1 MFKMMKL
8 DCFGM
13 KSFWLRI
20 FLRAL
25 VPFAMILLNMPLMVM
40 PLMAF
45 MMQDS
50 AFYAFVAEEKG
61 KLNHLY
67 MTLPVNRKM
76 IVHAR
81 FTLIIIGLFIGI
93 ALGTALLL
101 ASSVLLYGRT
111 LLGLPFVYT
120 FNPDLNTMLLIICG
134 SALFCAIINLPSL
147 PLLLKLG
154 YNKGKF
160 IGFYL
165 PSFGMFA
172 LAIVTI
178 NLISNVEAF
187 REFTFSAID
196 WALSNIVGTSAIML
210 GTSTL
215 LFAASYVISQRV
227 YAKREF

>member
-1 MFKMMKL
+1 MFKMMIL

-25 VPFAMILLNMPLMVM
+25 VPLAMILINQPLFVIPLMIFF
-40 PLMAF
+40 L
-45 MMQDS
+45 QDS

-76 IVHAR
+76 IVRAR
-81 FTLIIIGLFIGI
+81 FMLILIGLVLGI
-93 ALGTALLL
+93 ILGTVLLV
-101 ASSVLLYGRT
+101 ASSALLYGRT
-111 LLGLPFVYT
+111 LLLPFVHT
-120 FNPDLNTMLLIICG
+120 FSPDFNTILLLICG
-134 SALFCAIINLPSL
+134 GVLFCAIVNLPSL
-147 PLLLKLG
+147 PLLLKMG

-165 PSFGMFA
+165 PSFAMFA
-172 LAIVTI
+172 LVVVVI
-178 NLISNVEAF
+178 NLIFNVEAF
-187 REFTFSAID
+187 GEFAFSAFD
-196 WALSNIVGTSAIML
+196 WALNNIVGTSAIL
-210 GTSTL
+210 LSIAVL
-215 LFAASYVISQRV
+215 LFAASYVISQRI

>member
-25 VPFAMILLNMPLMVM
+25 VPLAMILINQPLFVIPLMTFF
-40 PLMAF
+40 L
-45 MMQDS
+45 QDS

-76 IVHAR
+76 IVRAR
-81 FTLIIIGLFIGI
+81 FMLILIGLVLGI
-93 ALGTALLL
+93 ILGTALLV
-101 ASSVLLYGRT
+101 ASSALLYGRT
-111 LLGLPFVYT
+111 LLLPFVHT
-120 FNPDLNTMLLIICG
+120 FNSDFNTMLLLICG
-134 SALFCAIINLPSL
+134 GVLFCAIINLPSF

-172 LAIVTI
+172 LVVVAI

-187 REFTFSAID
+187 GEFAFSAVD
-196 WALSNIVGTSAIML
+196 WALNNIVGTSVIL
-210 GTSTL
+210 LCVSTL